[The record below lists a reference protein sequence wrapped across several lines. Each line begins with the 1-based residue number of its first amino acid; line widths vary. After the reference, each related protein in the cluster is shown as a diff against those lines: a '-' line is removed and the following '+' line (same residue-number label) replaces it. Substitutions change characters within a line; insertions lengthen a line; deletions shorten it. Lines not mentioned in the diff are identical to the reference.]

1 MVMVAQAL
9 EAQKIIS
16 YILKISEAFKR
27 SIIKASLSWIFLDA
41 SYELLN

>member
-16 YILKISEAFKR
+16 YILKISEAF
-27 SIIKASLSWIFLDA
+27 LMPVMN
-41 SYELLN
+41 Y